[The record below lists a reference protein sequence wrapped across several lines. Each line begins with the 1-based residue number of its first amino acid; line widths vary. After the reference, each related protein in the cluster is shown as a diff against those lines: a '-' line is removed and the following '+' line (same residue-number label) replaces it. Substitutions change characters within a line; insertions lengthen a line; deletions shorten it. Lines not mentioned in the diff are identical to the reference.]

1 MEFYS
6 NEIELFFFAL
16 TERLGYVDARNGVP
30 GSVIVLRFLPKR
42 AYHRLGKSL
51 VRVLV

>member
-1 MEFYS
+1 MIFYS
-6 NEIELFFFAL
+6 NEIELFLFAL
-16 TERLGYVDARNGVP
+16 TERLGYVDARTDVP
-30 GSVIVLRFLPKR
+30 ESVIVLRSIPKR